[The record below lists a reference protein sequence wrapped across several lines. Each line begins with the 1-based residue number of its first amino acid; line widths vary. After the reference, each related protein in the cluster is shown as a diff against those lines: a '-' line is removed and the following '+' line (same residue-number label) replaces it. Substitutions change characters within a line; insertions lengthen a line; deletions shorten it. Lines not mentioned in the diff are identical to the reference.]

1 VLVEPDRIINDYL
14 TFFAIFITISINC
27 PMENTE
33 SKEEIYYQAKSQHAL
48 LERRLRM
55 LSKKP
60 YLTAEEELEIRVL
73 KKKKLYYKD
82 TMDNAERLHE
92 IKEKE

>member
-1 VLVEPDRIINDYL
+1 
-14 TFFAIFITISINC
+14 
-27 PMENTE
+27 MENTE
-33 SKEEIYYQAKSQHAL
+33 SKEEIYNQAKSQHVL

-55 LSKKP
+55 LMKKP
-60 YLTAEEELEIRVL
+60 YLTPEEELEIRVL

-82 TMDNAERLHE
+82 TMDNAARLRE

>member
-1 VLVEPDRIINDYL
+1 
-14 TFFAIFITISINC
+14 
-27 PMENTE
+27 MENIE
-33 SKEEIYYQAKSQHAL
+33 SKEEIYCEAKSQHTL

-55 LSKKP
+55 LLKKS

-82 TMDNAERLHE
+82 TMDSAKRLHE